1 MGYSPWGCK
10 ESDMPEQLTHEEVTM
25 DPQSRPIPF
34 GECNHFP
41 KTQCSVRRPYPT
53 RVQEGAVGRSLETW
67 GGLKSCLHGLHRQ
80 GHLLGL
86 AEIGMLTLHF
96 CFVICGVGMV
106 ASTCSWCFRH
116 D

>member
-1 MGYSPWGCK
+1 
-10 ESDMPEQLTHEEVTM
+10 MPEQLTHEEVTM

-41 KTQCSVRRPYPT
+41 KPQCSVRRPYPT
-53 RVQEGAVGRSLETW
+53 RVQEGAVGWSLETW